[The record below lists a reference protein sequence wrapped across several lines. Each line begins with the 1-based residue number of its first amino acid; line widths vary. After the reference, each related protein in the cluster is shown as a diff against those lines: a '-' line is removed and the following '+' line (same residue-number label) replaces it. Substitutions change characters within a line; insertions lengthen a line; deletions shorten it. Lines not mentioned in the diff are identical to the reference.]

1 VDGVGAISARETEEL
16 ALLGE
21 HLTHAEIAG
30 RLVISRDPP
39 WYGQL
44 LCQWRAALVAEAA
57 VLADHPDA
65 PQRCADA
72 ERTCS
77 GNPVA
82 AAMAL
87 RASAV
92 AAGDSSNLVA
102 LAAQL
107 SNGGAPYQAA
117 RTLILAGGT
126 YRPIG
131 EARLGQLVT

>member
-1 VDGVGAISARETEEL
+1 M
-16 ALLGE
+16 
-21 HLTHAEIAG
+21 
-30 RLVISRDPP
+30 
-39 WYGQL
+39 
-44 LCQWRAALVAEAA
+44 AEAA

-72 ERTCS
+72 ERTCT

-82 AAMAL
+82 AAIAL

-92 AAGDSSNLVA
+92 AAGDSGSLVA

-126 YRPIG
+126 YRAIG
-131 EARLGQLVT
+131 EARLGQLVA